1 MDKRVGGGNTM
12 EITVKDLLQV
22 GPLKT
27 SQVVAG
33 YQKIDNVVKGV
44 TIIEAPDIVNWLS
57 GGELLL
63 TSLYSGPGEG
73 MNYRE
78 FIHKMVEK
86 DVAAL
91 VIKVRR
97 FVQEVPMEIIESANE
112 FGLPIIELDGNVPF
126 IDVMYPIME
135 QLFNSQVYKLKY
147 YKEVQERF
155 TALALQCEDVGVI
168 ARTLEELVGNPVAVY
183 DKNYKC
189 IMSTNPAI
197 EKFEASEEFALREE
211 ISDKFFYYRQNV
223 YYPDLDK
230 QWLSQ
235 IVVPIQAFSQ
245 IRGYLIIV
253 ELNRPVA
260 YMDFIS
266 IEQAATVT
274 TLDMVKH
281 FAVKEVEYKFKNDL
295 IEHILSGEL
304 SSTNAE
310 ERINMMD
317 WNLDRPYYVAL
328 FDMKNIDEYLQ
339 ENRSQHKMAIQSLKT
354 EVTRIISGV
363 IKTYTRDFI
372 IGNKVDKIV
381 LLWPLDNFQESSLES
396 LKKILKEAQGQVKKS
411 MKQLMIEVGIG
422 DVAKGREEIP
432 RSYKEAID
440 ALSYGEMT
448 NKECS
453 VVAFTELGVFRI
465 LCKFAEGNSL
475 DEFIPKSLIQIL
487 KYDQENEGE
496 LVKTLEVFLECNGNA
511 SKAAKELFI
520 HYKTILYRLERIK
533 EIAKLDLEDSN
544 TRLELEMGLKMLHL
558 LGNRK

>member
-1 MDKRVGGGNTM
+1 MVTPM
-12 EITVKDLLQV
+12 EITVKDLLRV

-73 MNYRE
+73 RNYRE
-78 FIHKMVEK
+78 FIRKMVEK

-97 FVQEVPMEIIESANE
+97 FVQEVPMEIIDSANE

-135 QLFNSQVYKLKY
+135 QLFNSQVVKLKY

-168 ARTLEELVGNPVAVY
+168 VKTLEELVGNPVAVY
-183 DKNYKC
+183 DKNFKC
-189 IMSTNPAI
+189 IRSTDPAI
-197 EKFEASEEFALREE
+197 KTFEAPEEYSFREA
-211 ISDKFFYYRQNV
+211 ISDKFFYYRQKV
-223 YYPDLDK
+223 CFPDLNN
-230 QWLSQ
+230 QRVSQ
-235 IVVPIQAFSQ
+235 IVVPIQAFNQ
-245 IRGYLIIV
+245 IRGYLTIA
-253 ELNRPVA
+253 ELNRPITE
-260 YMDFIS
+260 MDFIS

-281 FAVKEVEYKFKNDL
+281 FAVKEVENKFKNDL

-304 SSTNAE
+304 ISSNAE

-317 WNLDRPYYVAL
+317 WNLDRPYYVVL
-328 FDMKNIDEYLQ
+328 FDLKNIDDYLS
-339 ENRSQHKMAIQSLKT
+339 ENDSQHKMAIQSLKS
-354 EVTRIISGV
+354 EVTRIISGSL
-363 IKTYTRDFI
+363 KTHTSDFI
-372 IGNKVDKIV
+372 IGNKGDKVV
-381 LLWPLDNFQESSLES
+381 LLWPLAKFKEDSLEN
-396 LKKILKEAQGQVKKS
+396 LKKIVKEAQCQVKKS
-411 MKQLMIEVGIG
+411 MKELMMEVGIG
-422 DVAKGREEIP
+422 DVAKVREEIP
-432 RSYKEAID
+432 RSYKEAMD

-453 VVAFTELGVFRI
+453 VVAFTDLGVFRI
-465 LCKFAEGNSL
+465 LCKFAEGNTL
-475 DEFIPKSLIQIL
+475 TEFIPKPLMKIL
-487 KYDQENEGE
+487 EYDEENEGE